1 MALKKI
7 WKPEGF
13 DNYLKYFPNT
23 PELKLPDSQN
33 STNQFCDIWNLGS
46 KSTEKSLSEM
56 SKDITVIFVRGYLGR
71 FMLNS
76 LKAPVNLLRKLGF
89 DSIILKQKAGGSQK
103 ENVRLMLQQ
112 LKRRQNRNHF
122 IFCAHSRG
130 GLECLNLLK
139 ENEDIRIKTKALIM
153 SQTAHG
159 PSYVLESILQG
170 AHQKENYSWYRS
182 LTEKIQ
188 LATLST
194 IRAKAGGEELTSK
207 IWPNLVKTV
216 EKQRFNFPVLQTASW
231 STQPTMWLD
240 SFHERLKEIRPH
252 CAHDGQFFLDDLIWP
267 NIKHV
272 LLPHLDHAQPV
283 VGGFNFDHKKYWLTL
298 INMILL
304 DSF

>member
-1 MALKKI
+1 MALKKT
-7 WKPEGF
+7 WEPEGF
-13 DNYLKYFPNT
+13 DDYLKYFPNT
-23 PELKLPDSQN
+23 PELKLSDSQD
-33 STNQFCDIWNLGS
+33 STHQFCDIWKLGS
-46 KSTEKSLSEM
+46 QSTEKNLSGM
-56 SKDITVIFVRGYLGR
+56 SKDVTVVFVRGYLGR
-71 FMLNS
+71 YMLNS
-76 LKAPVNLLRKLGF
+76 LRAPVHLLRKLGF
-89 DSIILKQKAGGSQK
+89 DSIIVKQKAGGSQE
-103 ENVRLMLQQ
+103 ENVRLMLKQ
-112 LKRRQNRNHF
+112 LKHRQNRNHF

-139 ENEDIRIKTKALIM
+139 ENEDISIKTKALIM

-159 PSYVLESILQG
+159 PSYVLESILHG
-170 AHQKENYSWYRS
+170 VHQNENYSWYRS

-194 IRAKAGGEELTSK
+194 IRAKVGGEELTSK

-216 EKQRFNFPVLQTASW
+216 DKLRFDFPILQTVSW

-283 VGGFNFDHKKYWLTL
+283 VGGFNFDHPKYWLTL
-298 INMILL
+298 INMVFLG
-304 DSF
+304 SF